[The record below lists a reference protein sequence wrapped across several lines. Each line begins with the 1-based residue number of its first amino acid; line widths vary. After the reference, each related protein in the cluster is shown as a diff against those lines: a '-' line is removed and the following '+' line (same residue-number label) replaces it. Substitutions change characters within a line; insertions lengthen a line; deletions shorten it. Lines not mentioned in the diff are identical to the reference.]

1 MGHAGL
7 SKSFAVLGLGLLLV
21 FSLQPAVGDDQ
32 IEIVTVLIDLG
43 TGEYYWAA
51 LDLGENKTAIYS
63 IEQAA
68 ALSNIQ
74 IEVEWS
80 ALGAWID
87 WIGDPQCTYPRYAH
101 FFIWNETQSEWT
113 RALLGPSEYVLEDG
127 EVIATYCDMDYSDWS
142 NPYPVPTPDHRHP
155 STMFRNTLLNGGSA
169 PGLAPESG
177 GVKWDYDTEKL
188 EIDSTPA
195 VGWGKVFI
203 TGTNGF
209 YALDQETGNL
219 LWENETIKGQSSPA
233 LHDGKAFV
241 GAANG
246 KVYCLD
252 GETGDVLWAT
262 MVQPNPIRQSITSSP
277 KIWNQRIYIG
287 TFNERGGNASVV
299 ALYIENGTISW
310 KNETPSV
317 YHSSPAISEGVLY
330 IGIAGMAVDSGVT
343 FDPPHGMLALSAEN
357 GSFVW
362 MYETDGGVK
371 SSPAVYDGKIYFT
384 TKDGYLYSLH
394 TNGELDWRLEIGES
408 VSSPAVSWDQLYVGT
423 GHLGG
428 TGKMLAYKT
437 DKTLLWETEVDGPV
451 QSSPVVADGKV
462 YFATN
467 DLQGTVY
474 CLDTTDGGVV
484 WSYKPSPESYI
495 LSSPAVADGEV
506 YIASENGHIYCFSKP
521 VDGDGFLPVPG
532 FEVILVILAVISAVS
547 IIVVLKRRKK

>member
-1 MGHAGL
+1 
-7 SKSFAVLGLGLLLV
+7 LLA
-21 FSLQPAVGDDQ
+21 FSLQPAVGD
-32 IEIVTVLIDLG
+32 EVVTFVTVLIDLG
-43 TGEYYWAA
+43 TGEYYWTYVM
-51 LDLGENKTAIYS
+51 LEDNKTAIHA

-68 ALSNIQ
+68 ASVNIH

-87 WIGDPQCTYPRYAH
+87 WIGDPECTYPRYAH
-101 FFIWNETQSEWT
+101 FFIWNETESEWT
-113 RALLGPSEYVLEDG
+113 RSSLGPSEYVVENG

-142 NPYPVPTPDHRHP
+142 NPYPVPTPDRRYP
-155 STMFRNTLLNGGSA
+155 SAMFRYDLTNSGSA
-169 PGLAPESG
+169 PGLAPESNN
-177 GVKWDYDTEKL
+177 VKWDYDTEKL

-195 VGWGKVFI
+195 VGYDKVFI

-209 YALDQETGNL
+209 YALDQKTGDL

-233 LHDGKAFV
+233 LHDGKVYV

-287 TFNERGGNASVV
+287 TFNERGGNASIV
-299 ALYIENGTISW
+299 ALYIENGTVSW

-317 YHSSPAISEGVLY
+317 YHSSPAISKGVLY
-330 IGIAGMAVDSGVT
+330 IGIAGLANNSGMT
-343 FDPPHGMLALSAEN
+343 FDPPHGMLALSAED

-362 MYETDGGVK
+362 MYETDGEVK
-371 SSPAVYDGKIYFT
+371 SSPAIYHHKIYFT
-384 TKDGYLYSLH
+384 TKDGYLYSLIP
-394 TNGELDWRLEIGES
+394 NGELDWRLEIGGS
-408 VSSPAVSWDQLYVGT
+408 VSSPAVSSDGVFVGT
-423 GHLGG
+423 GDLGG
-428 TGKMLAYKT
+428 TGKLLAYKT
-437 DKTLLWETEVDGPV
+437 DKTLLWEREVDGPV

-474 CLDTTDGGVV
+474 SLDTTDGEIV

-506 YIASENGHIYCFSKP
+506 YIASENGHIYCFAKP
-521 VDGDGFLPVPG
+521 VGGNGFLPVPG
-532 FEVILVILAVISAVS
+532 LEVALVLVAVVSAVA
-547 IIVVLKRRKK
+547 IIALLKRRKK